1 MRLRLDETPAFQEAE
16 ERGRRAV
23 ARGGATPEE
32 EERLEQARMSGKG
45 RLKEVVTQHW
55 QAMLV
60 CIGLVL
66 LYNVTNYMVTSY
78 LPTYMSAPLGEPE
91 LTAQLLVLGTMV
103 LVGTTPLVA
112 SALVNTTGNELVP
125 AYYLMAAG
133 AIGVVS
139 ALFLRE
145 TAGKPLRGS
154 SAMVESEEEAREMV
168 ARSRTH
174 AGRRARD
181 IWLQLR
187 RGHLP
192 HLPHRSDKGGRQDRH
207 D

>member
-1 MRLRLDETPAFQEAE
+1 
-16 ERGRRAV
+16 
-23 ARGGATPEE
+23 
-32 EERLEQARMSGKG
+32 
-45 RLKEVVTQHW
+45 
-55 QAMLV
+55 
-60 CIGLVL
+60 
-66 LYNVTNYMVTSY
+66 
-78 LPTYMSAPLGEPE
+78 
-91 LTAQLLVLGTMV
+91 
-103 LVGTTPLVA
+103 
-112 SALVNTTGNELVP
+112 VP

-192 HLPHRSDKGGRQDRH
+192 HPHLPHRSDKSGRQDRQ